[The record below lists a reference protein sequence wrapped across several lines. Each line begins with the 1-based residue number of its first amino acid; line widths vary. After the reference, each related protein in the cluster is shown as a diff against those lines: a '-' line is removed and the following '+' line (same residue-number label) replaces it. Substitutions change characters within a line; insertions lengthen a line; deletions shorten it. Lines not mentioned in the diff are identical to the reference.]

1 MGTSLRS
8 VLELAGYSL
17 SDEDLEKVRIF
28 LVDYLEEIDKLR
40 ELVLPDDIE
49 PVTQF
54 RMERWD

>member
-28 LVDYLEEIDKLR
+28 LVDYLDEIDKLR